1 MPLFSNGHSFP
12 LGETI
17 QGTMDGNIVNRE
29 LEGAEA
35 VITFEQGLG
44 GGPELFE
51 ERVRHPAVV
60 RIIRNTS
67 GGALLPGEI
76 ATLDIEEGVSGLGHA
91 DAKSSANDKHVVI
104 VDPTLPAAGVA
115 DDDLFIGFVK
125 GPTKI
130 KFPSGGLTLTG
141 GNLLRAGA
149 SGRAALA
156 ETGAGTSRNVIA
168 TALSGAEADSANQNA
183 LRPVL
188 LHPIYA

>member
-1 MPLFSNGHSFP
+1 MPLFKNGHSFP
-12 LGETI
+12 LGESI
-17 QGTMDGNIVNRE
+17 PGTMDGNLVNSE

-35 VITFEQGLG
+35 VITFEQKVG
-44 GGPELFE
+44 GEPELFD

-60 RIIRNTS
+60 RIIRNTT
-67 GGALLPGEI
+67 GAALLPGEI

-91 DAKSSANDKHVVI
+91 AAKSSANDRAVVV

-130 KFPSGGLTLTG
+130 KFAAAGITLSGSD
-141 GNLLRAGA
+141 LLAAGA
-149 SGRAALA
+149 SGRAVAA
-156 ETGAGTSRNVIA
+156 ATTAGTSRNVIA
-168 TALSGAEADSANQNA
+168 TALSGEEANSANQNA